1 MKPLSAFVVGLVLL
15 ASLAVHAAGPA
26 FVFTHDSPPGTNSAP
41 ATRIVAASVRSE
53 AGRDDRTL
61 IAGFVI
67 DGQNNRSMLV
77 RGLGPALQPLGVQR
91 ALNQPR
97 LTLHELR
104 TQQTIAAIT
113 RWASATDAS
122 QLVSTAA
129 RLGALPLAADSYD
142 AALLHSLPA
151 GVYTANISSSNDASG
166 IALVE
171 IYDADGNPNSRL
183 ASIAAR
189 SHVGTG
195 EDILILGLA
204 IAGESPRQVLVRG
217 IGPTLT
223 SQGVSDALT
232 DPQLSLYDAR
242 GTLVASNDN
251 WSDKKIAALSARV
264 GAFPLPENSRD
275 SALLL
280 TLPPGAYTAHVRGA
294 NNSTGIALV
303 ELYDIPPSVQQ
314 TTWTMINVSPFEHQ
328 ADSHLIEFPD
338 GQLALIDAADA
349 GDAPGTLLSFFEHRG
364 IRHLDLVILSH
375 FHFDHYNR
383 LRDLISAGI
392 TVGRVAYNLPARG
405 NPRIDAELGWGYS
418 REDAESLLRLLEEKR
433 IPHFTPRIGERLLE
447 VPLGDGTCA
456 ALDAVCLYDGLNT
469 PVGPTDTNDTSI
481 IVRLSHG
488 RTRALFTGDLNH
500 ALGAWLATGPFDVS
514 ADILKLPHHGTA
526 GIAPPEFFERVGA
539 RVALVPSPRSL
550 WYSARSKLARD
561 FYAER
566 HIPTFVN
573 GIHGHVTATLTTAGF
588 RIDHQ

>member
-1 MKPLSAFVVGLVLL
+1 MKSLSAFVVGLALL
-15 ASLAVHAAGPA
+15 ASLSVRAAEPA
-26 FVFTHDSPPGTNSAP
+26 FVFTHDPQPGASSSP

-67 DGQNNRSMLV
+67 DGKNNRSMLV
-77 RGLGPALQPLGVQR
+77 RGLGPALRPLGVQR

-104 TQQTIAAIT
+104 ARQTIAAIAD
-113 RWASATDAS
+113 WGAAADPA

-129 RLGALPLAADSYD
+129 RLGALPLAANSRD
-142 AALLHSLPA
+142 AALLHALPP
-151 GVYTANISSSNDASG
+151 GVYTANVSSSDDASG

-171 IYDADGNPNSRL
+171 IYDADENPSSRL

-204 IAGESPRQVLVRG
+204 ISGESPRQVLVRG
-217 IGPTLT
+217 IGPTLI
-223 SQGVSDALT
+223 SQGVNDALA
-232 DPQLSLYDAR
+232 DPQLSIYDAR
-242 GTLVASNDN
+242 GILVASNDN
-251 WSDKKIAALSARV
+251 WSDQNIAALSARI

-280 TLPPGAYTAHVRGA
+280 TLPPGAYTAQVRGA
-294 NNSTGIALV
+294 NNSTGVALV
-303 ELYDIPPSVQQ
+303 ELYDVPPSARQ

-338 GQLALIDAADA
+338 GRLALIDAADG

-375 FHFDHYNR
+375 FHFDHYGR
-383 LRDLISAGI
+383 LRDLISAGVTI
-392 TVGRVAYNLPARG
+392 GRVACNLPARG
-405 NPRIDAELGWGYS
+405 NPHIDAERGWGFS
-418 REDAESLLRLLEEKR
+418 REDAESLLRFLDEKR
-433 IPHFTPRIGERLLE
+433 IPHFTPRTGERLLE
-447 VPLGDGTCA
+447 VPLGDGTFA

-500 ALGAWLATGPFDVS
+500 ALGAWLATGPFDLS
-514 ADILKLPHHGTA
+514 AEILKLPHHGTA

-539 RVALVPSPRSL
+539 RVAMVPSPKNL
-550 WYSARSKLARD
+550 WHSPRSKLARD

-566 HIPTFVN
+566 NIPAFVN

>member
-1 MKPLSAFVVGLVLL
+1 MKSLSAFVVGLVLL
-15 ASLAVHAAGPA
+15 ASSLVRAAEPA
-26 FVFTHDSPPGTNSAP
+26 FAFNHAPHPSASSSPP
-41 ATRIVAASVRSE
+41 TRIVAASVRSE

-67 DGQNNRSMLV
+67 DGKNSRSMLV
-77 RGLGPALQPLGVQR
+77 RGLGPALRPLGVQR
-91 ALNQPR
+91 ALNHPR

-104 TQQTIAAIT
+104 TRQTLAAIT
-113 RWASATDAS
+113 GWVSASHPS
-122 QLVSTAA
+122 ELVSAAA
-129 RLGALPLAADSYD
+129 RLGALPLGISSHD

-151 GVYTANISSSNDASG
+151 GVYTANVSSSDDSSG
-166 IALVE
+166 IVLAE
-171 IYDADGNPNSRL
+171 IYDADENPSSRL
-183 ASIAAR
+183 ASVAAR

-204 IAGESPRQVLVRG
+204 ISGESPRQVLVRG

-223 SQGVSDALT
+223 SQGVSGALA
-232 DPQLSLYDAR
+232 DPQLSIYDAR
-242 GTLVASNDN
+242 GTLIASNDD
-251 WSDKKIAALSARV
+251 WSDKKIATLAARV

-275 SALLL
+275 AALLL

-303 ELYDIPPSVQQ
+303 ELYDVPPSALQ

-338 GQLALIDAADA
+338 GRLALVDAADA
-349 GDAPGTLLSFFEHRG
+349 GDAPGTLVSFFQHRG

-375 FHFDHYNR
+375 FHLDHYGR
-383 LRDLISAGI
+383 LRDLIAAGV
-392 TVGRVAYNLPARG
+392 TVGRVACNLPAPG
-405 NPRIDAELGWGYS
+405 NSRIEAERGWGFS
-418 REDAESLLRLLEEKR
+418 RDDSESLLRFLEEKR
-433 IPHFTPRIGERLLE
+433 IPWFIPRSGERLLE
-447 VPLGDGTCA
+447 VPLGDGTFA

-500 ALGAWLATGPFDVS
+500 SLGAWLATGPFDVS
-514 ADILKLPHHGTA
+514 AHILKLPHHGTA

-539 RVALVPSPRSL
+539 RVALVPSPMNL

-566 HIPTFVN
+566 NIPAFVS
-573 GIHGHVTATLTTAGF
+573 GIHGHVTATLTTTGF